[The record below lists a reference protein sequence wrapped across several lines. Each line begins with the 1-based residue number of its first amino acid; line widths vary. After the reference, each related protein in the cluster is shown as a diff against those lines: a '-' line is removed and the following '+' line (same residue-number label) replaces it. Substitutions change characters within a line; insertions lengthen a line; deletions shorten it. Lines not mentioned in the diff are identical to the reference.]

1 MPYVPLPTGETVFI
15 EDPKEADQK
24 YAEAWG
30 VEVTEP
36 TQATTEAAPEQQ
48 QQPGQR
54 KPQGALDYL
63 FSQTTA
69 GTLQGMGK
77 TGVETI
83 RKTAN
88 DPIAT
93 LQKIGALTEGVDL
106 GAALAGGPQMA
117 AGLTPSLEDP
127 EIFQARQQN
136 AVEAIDALQKTGK
149 KPDGFSY
156 GVAPDVPIVGTL
168 LSEEGEVAKEAK
180 PDSWVGELVSSIGA
194 ALLFDKGVNKLMGG
208 VPGLT
213 TMSAPS
219 KLPNLKAIFNKD
231 DTTAGLGE
239 AIKYVLKDVFP
250 DVVQD
255 AMFFAP
261 STSAALTREL
271 EKVQE
276 LESEEE
282 RVALVKI
289 LSADTDND
297 FNYAFE
303 QGKAALEGASFIV
316 GGRALLEL
324 VLKGANKFQKRLLKG
339 ETPEEA
345 LENSAKEVEP
355 QATEVLEQA
364 ALQKAYDD
372 REARLGELYTQMN
385 RRIEE
390 TTSSIA
396 YQGRENAEV
405 FIRNQ
410 AEFEPELRRL
420 MKEADEA
427 PDVGE
432 DLLQAQQRVQK
443 LEQAAGVTNQ
453 KQLQEKLTM
462 LTKRIES
469 YDAAIRKDPDWLKKS
484 TGTDKGRGK
493 GRTKNSTKYRV
504 AEEALMRLIELD
516 DAAIRFNELNA
527 QQQARQSAFARLDE
541 ALGKKDEMTLGFRN
555 ALRDAR
561 VFLNSIDQLNKERIQ
576 LLKARNDQFRLEN
589 RLNDIN
595 VDFEYP
601 GAIGEVYSE
610 LQDLING
617 AEASERIGNLS
628 EEYMRQFVA
637 RVDEIENKL
646 IANGGLAPAV
656 PEFPEI
662 TPRPGE
668 TEEVFAARKAE
679 AEAVAAQA
687 KTQGLGKIPE
697 TPAPVQTPVQVT
709 KNETGDL
716 AVDTNALAARRAA
729 EAPTLPPQS
738 IPSKTQIELTN
749 KDLERRL
756 DPGETEAAAKEF
768 VDDITAGI
776 KKSQELLKA
785 GDVDAAI
792 DQTKIFGTN
801 AIRYATRFDN
811 SLVITRAAEAI
822 NREILV
828 PQQYAIAI
836 KKLLGLTG
844 NNNNLRR
851 VAEYIA
857 AGKAAQADIENFNT
871 VMTATAMI
879 DYSAG
884 QALTH
889 SRDLLKV
896 LEGKGPAG
904 LDRATALSNFAD
916 AYEELQ
922 AGMAAIEK
930 IFYSAG
936 NKLRLLNVK
945 SRLGFGKP
953 EDVLSAYNQEL
964 AKLGNPEEFA
974 ELMAKA
980 TKRSKTETDKTIG
993 VLMNKVKNGEDL
1005 SFEEIDGLQRLAET
1019 VIDSGGDT
1027 DILKNLE
1034 VTQDAVLAR
1043 IQINS
1048 PLSNPA
1054 LLPTIPADAMVNGM
1068 SELVARATTGY
1079 INSGV
1084 YRYIKGNTDV
1094 ADEYFREAT
1103 LAFNTLK
1110 QMQFVMGEALE
1121 ATYYRFVY
1129 GKAITDYNQSVDKAY
1144 DIRRSGGIRREEAIN
1159 QDLAA
1164 QKINI
1169 PFVNYVIERAEG
1181 DDKLFDTINKA
1192 RVLTKVFHDYFIPG
1206 EAWEKRGMI
1215 GKYVLGGTTTAMR
1228 GLGLGKASYYAGG
1241 ENVNLSLFTQLTAT
1255 ADEFSTALFANSHV
1269 RARYAAEV
1277 AEEISNG
1284 TLARDTNVVEEITR
1298 RVKQRATDM
1307 YRPVK
1312 TGYDQKTIGYAVLDN
1327 QILELTNAI
1336 NLTEEL
1342 TGPIEK
1348 AAENVVNSLRQSKDP
1363 RVAAFGRDI
1372 FPFLVS
1378 PVNGVKRA
1386 VKLAYGGEMIQFG
1399 ADVLRAGAST
1409 AGKKMPE
1416 RMVQILN
1423 DRFDGGFSK
1432 TIIDFESKYFS
1443 SDPKVRMK
1451 AQGALAI
1458 SVGIQGLAAAL
1469 VYNGDQDISGGLEN
1483 SYREAQGGRE
1493 PYTWKVGGV
1502 DYPYRFLPIIGQAIA
1517 FQANLR
1523 DMQQFSFQGDGGETA
1538 LAIAALAGQIMEVP
1552 SFAGFEKI
1560 LKAVNAAQTGN
1571 IERIQKMLGDSLSKS
1586 GDPYL
1591 NLRKVIVES
1600 FDPRKPASPST
1611 RFIPFTER
1619 YRKTGKLENRDLS
1632 VGENISNIAQAS
1644 TNVVFGS
1651 LGSSLEYGPTG
1662 LLAEVVASIAEGDPE
1677 IRTGSRKAI
1686 WYGKPGAT
1694 VNANHG
1700 GVWRPLQAVLG
1711 RYWAFPNEM
1720 VDPVSKEMVNNL
1732 IKPPSATL
1740 FQSDG
1745 FTIDD
1750 TMLNNFNHF
1759 LNSELEY
1766 YDPVTQKTYKG
1777 AHAYLTQL
1785 VTSDIYQSFPS
1796 VDSPYKMPGVSG
1808 PLGVFAPQ
1816 QETDWD
1822 RSNNA
1827 RRAFLQQEVRKLIT
1841 EAKQQFLMGELEGQR
1856 YKAPERFKQAVLQA
1870 RNPMEVLK

>member
-1 MPYVPLPTGETVFI
+1 MPYVPLPNGETVFI

-30 VEVTEP
+30 VEVAKPSQLT
-36 TQATTEAAPEQQ
+36 TQVAAEDQQ
-48 QQPGQR
+48 QQQQAGQR

-69 GTLQGMGK
+69 GTLQDTGK
-77 TGVETI
+77 LYGEVR
-83 RKTAN
+83 RKAIN

-93 LQKIGALTEGVDL
+93 LQKIGAATQGIDL

-117 AGLTPSLEDP
+117 GGLTPSLEDP
-127 EIFQARQQN
+127 EIFQARQRN

-156 GVAPDVPIVGTL
+156 GVAPDVPIVGPL
-168 LSEEGEVAKEAK
+168 LSEEGEIGKQLK
-180 PDSWVGELVSSIGA
+180 PDNWVGELVTSIGA
-194 ALLFDKGVNKLMGG
+194 ALQFDKGVNALIGG
-208 VPGLT
+208 APGLT
-213 TMSAPS
+213 TMSAPT
-219 KLPNLKAIFNKD
+219 KFPNLKAIFNKD
-231 DTTAGLGE
+231 DTTAGVAE
-239 AIKYVLKDVFP
+239 AVKYVIKDVLP
-250 DVVQD
+250 DTVQD

-271 EKVQE
+271 EKVQKI
-276 LESEEE
+276 ESEEE
-282 RVALVKI
+282 RIALIKI
-289 LSADTDND
+289 LSADSDND

-303 QGKAALEGASFIV
+303 QGKAALAGASIIV
-316 GGRALLEL
+316 GGRALFEGI
-324 VLKGANKFQKRLLKG
+324 LKAGNKFLKRLAKG
-339 ETPEEA
+339 EAPDEALANAAKEAEPQTTEA
-345 LENSAKEVEP
+345 LER
-355 QATEVLEQA
+355 A

-385 RRIEE
+385 RRIED
-390 TTSSIA
+390 TTSSVA

-405 FIRNQ
+405 FIKNQ
-410 AEFEPELRRL
+410 AEFEPELQRL
-420 MKEADEA
+420 MKEADET

-432 DLLQAQQRVQK
+432 ELLQAQKRVQD
-443 LEQAAGVTNQ
+443 LEASAGVSNPQ
-453 KQLQEKLTM
+453 QLQDKLTM

-469 YDAAIRKDPDWLKKS
+469 YDQAIRKDPDWLKKS
-484 TGTDKGRGK
+484 TGTGK
-493 GRTKNSTKYRV
+493 GRTKNNTKYRK

-516 DAAIRFNELNA
+516 DAALRFNELNT

-617 AEASERIGNLS
+617 AEAAERIGSLG
-628 EEYMRQFVA
+628 EDYMRQFVA
-637 RVDEIENKL
+637 RIDEIENKL
-646 IANGGLAPAV
+646 IDNGGLAPAV

-679 AEAVAAQA
+679 AEAVAAQT
-687 KTQGLGKIPE
+687 KTEGLGKIPE

-709 KNETGDL
+709 KTETGDL

-729 EAPTLPPQS
+729 EAPTVSPQNV
-738 IPSKTQIELTN
+738 PVKTQIELTN
-749 KDLERRL
+749 KDLKRRL
-756 DPGETEAAAKEF
+756 DPGQTEAAAKQF

-792 DQTKIFGTN
+792 EQTRIFGTN

-811 SLVITRAAEAI
+811 SLVLTRAAEAI

-836 KKLLGLTG
+836 KKLLQMTGPNKGL
-844 NNNNLRR
+844 NRI
-851 VAEYIA
+851 AEYIA
-857 AGKAAQADIENFNT
+857 SGKAAQADIENFNT
-871 VMTATAMI
+871 VMTTTAMI

-904 LDRATALSNFAD
+904 LDRTTALANFAD

-930 IFYSAG
+930 IFYAAG
-936 NKLRLLNVK
+936 NKLRLLDRRN
-945 SRLGFGKP
+945 RLAFGEP
-953 EDVLSAYNQEL
+953 AEILSAYNQEL
-964 AKLGNPEEFA
+964 AKLGKPEEFA
-974 ELMAKA
+974 ELISKA
-980 TKRSKTETDKTIG
+980 TKRSKDEMDMTIG
-993 VLMNKVKNGEDL
+993 ALMNKVKNGDDL
-1005 SFEEIDGLQRLAET
+1005 TAEEIDGLQRLAAT
-1019 VIDSGGDT
+1019 VADSGGNPE
-1027 DILKNLE
+1027 ILKNLE

-1054 LLPTIPADAMVNGM
+1054 LLPTIPADAMVNGLT
-1068 SELVARATTGY
+1068 ETVLRATTGY
-1079 INSGV
+1079 INGGFYKFV
-1084 YRYIKGNTDV
+1084 KGNTDV
-1094 ADEYFREAT
+1094 ADEYFRQAA
-1103 LAFNTLK
+1103 LNFNTLK

-1121 ATYYRFVY
+1121 TTVNRFIY
-1129 GKAITDYNQSVDKAY
+1129 GRAITDYNQSVDKAF
-1144 DIRRSGGIRREEAIN
+1144 DIRRTGGIRREEAIN

-1164 QKINI
+1164 QKLNI

-1181 DDKLFDTINKA
+1181 DDKLFDTLNKA

-1206 EAWEKRGMI
+1206 EAWEKRGLM
-1215 GKYVLGGTTTAMR
+1215 GKYVMGGTTTALR
-1228 GLGLGKASYYAGG
+1228 GMGFGKKSYYPGG

-1255 ADEFSTALFANSHV
+1255 GDEFSTALFANSHV

-1284 TLARDTNVVEEITR
+1284 TLAKDVDVAEEITR
-1298 RVKQRATDM
+1298 RVKERSTERF
-1307 YRPVK
+1307 RPIK
-1312 TGYDQKTIGYAVLDN
+1312 TGFDQKVIGYAVLDD

-1342 TGPIEK
+1342 TGPVSSAVEGM
-1348 AAENVVNSLRQSKDP
+1348 VNKVRQAQDP
-1363 RVAAFGRDI
+1363 RVAAFGRHI

-1378 PVNGVKRA
+1378 PVNGIKRA
-1386 VKLAYGGEMIQFG
+1386 VRLAYGGEIAQAGF
-1399 ADVLRAGAST
+1399 DVIRASAST
-1409 AGKKMPE
+1409 AAKQMPE
-1416 RMVQILN
+1416 RMVQQLN
-1423 DRFDGGFSK
+1423 EMTGGNFTK
-1432 TIIDFESKYFS
+1432 KIVDFESKYLS
-1443 SDPKVRMK
+1443 SDPKVRIK

-1458 SVGIQGLAAAL
+1458 SVGIQGLAFGL
-1469 VYNGDQDISGGLEN
+1469 VMNGDQDISGGLEN

-1493 PYTWKVGGV
+1493 PYTWKIGGV

-1523 DMQQFSFQGDGGETA
+1523 DMQQFGTSSDGGETA
-1538 LAIAALAGQIMEVP
+1538 LAIAAVASQILEVP
-1552 SFAGFEKI
+1552 AFAGFEQVV
-1560 LKAVNAAQTGN
+1560 KALTSAATGN
-1571 IERIQKMLGDSLSKS
+1571 VSRIQRMLGDSVSKS

-1619 YRKTGKLENRDLS
+1619 YRKTGKLENKDLS
-1632 VGENISNIAQAS
+1632 LGETVTNYGQAA
-1644 TNVVFGS
+1644 TNMVFGS
-1651 LGSSLEYGPTG
+1651 LGSSLEYGPAG
-1662 LLAEVVASIAEGDPE
+1662 LLAEVMASIAEGDPE

-1694 VNANHG
+1694 VNTNHA
-1700 GVWRPLQAVLG
+1700 GVWRPFQAVLG

-1720 VDPVSKEMVNNL
+1720 VDPVSKEMVENL
-1732 IKPPSATL
+1732 IKPPSPTL

-1766 YDPVTQKTYKG
+1766 YDPVSDKTYKG
-1777 AHAYLTQL
+1777 AHSYLTQL
-1785 VTSDIYQSFPS
+1785 VTSNLYKSFPA
-1796 VDSPYKMPGVSG
+1796 VDSPFKQSSYYL
-1808 PLGVFAPQ
+1808 LGAPIASK
-1816 QETDWD
+1816 ETDWD

-1856 YKAPERFKQAVLQA
+1856 YKAPENFKQAVLQA
-1870 RNPMEVLK
+1870 RNPMEVLN

>member
-30 VEVTEP
+30 VEVAKP
-36 TQATTEAAPEQQ
+36 SQLTTEVAAEEQQ
-48 QQPGQR
+48 QQAGQR

-69 GTLQGMGK
+69 GTLQDTGK
-77 TGVETI
+77 LYGEVR
-83 RKTAN
+83 RKAIN

-93 LQKIGALTEGVDL
+93 LQKIGAATQGIDL

-117 AGLTPSLEDP
+117 GGLTPSLEDP

-156 GVAPDVPIVGTL
+156 GVAPDVPIVGPL
-168 LSEEGEVAKEAK
+168 LSEEGEIGKQLK
-180 PDSWVGELVSSIGA
+180 PDNWVGELVTSIGA
-194 ALLFDKGVNKLMGG
+194 ALQFDKGVNALIGG
-208 VPGLT
+208 APGLT
-213 TMSAPS
+213 TMSAPT
-219 KLPNLKAIFNKD
+219 KFPNLKAIFNKD
-231 DTTAGLGE
+231 DTTAGVAE
-239 AIKYVLKDVFP
+239 AVKYVIKDVLP
-250 DVVQD
+250 DTIQD

-282 RVALVKI
+282 RIALIKI
-289 LSADTDND
+289 LSADSDND

-303 QGKAALEGASFIV
+303 QGKAALEGASIIV
-316 GGRALLEL
+316 GGRALFEGI
-324 VLKGANKFQKRLLKG
+324 LKAGNKFLKRLAKG
-339 ETPEEA
+339 EPPDEALANAAKEAEPQTTEA
-345 LENSAKEVEP
+345 LER
-355 QATEVLEQA
+355 A

-385 RRIEE
+385 RRIED
-390 TTSSIA
+390 TTSSVA

-405 FIRNQ
+405 FIKNQ
-410 AEFEPELRRL
+410 AEFEPELQRL
-420 MKEADEA
+420 MKEADET

-432 DLLQAQQRVQK
+432 ELLQAQKRVQD
-443 LEQAAGVTNQ
+443 LEASAGVSNPQ
-453 KQLQEKLTM
+453 QLQDKLTM

-469 YDAAIRKDPDWLKKS
+469 YDQAIRKDPDWLKKS
-484 TGTDKGRGK
+484 TGTGK
-493 GRTKNSTKYRV
+493 GRTKNNTKYRK

-516 DAAIRFNELNA
+516 DAALRFNELNT

-617 AEASERIGNLS
+617 AEAAERIGSLN
-628 EEYMRQFVA
+628 EDYMRQFVA
-637 RVDEIENKL
+637 RIDEIENKL
-646 IANGGLAPAV
+646 IDNGGLAPAV

-679 AEAVAAQA
+679 AEAVAAQT
-687 KTQGLGKIPE
+687 KTEGLGKIPQ

-709 KNETGDL
+709 KTETGDL

-729 EAPTLPPQS
+729 EAPTLPPQN
-738 IPSKTQIELTN
+738 IPAKTQIELTN
-749 KDLERRL
+749 KDLERSL
-756 DPGETEAAAKEF
+756 DPAKTEATAQEF
-768 VDDITAGI
+768 VADITAGI
-776 KKSQELLKA
+776 KKSEELLKA
-785 GDVDAAI
+785 GDIDAAI

-811 SLVITRAAEAI
+811 SLVLTRAAEAI

-844 NNNNLRR
+844 DNKALRR
-851 VAEYIA
+851 IAEYIA

-871 VMTATAMI
+871 VMTATSMI

-889 SRDLLKV
+889 SRDLIKV
-896 LEGKGPAG
+896 LNGKGPAG
-904 LDRATALSNFAD
+904 LDRATALANFAD

-922 AGMAAIEK
+922 AGMSAVEK

-936 NKLRLLNVK
+936 NKLRLLQRRN
-945 SRLGFGKP
+945 RLGFGKP
-953 EDVLSAYNQEL
+953 EEILSTFNQEL
-964 AKLGNPEEFA
+964 AKLGNPQEFA
-974 ELMAKA
+974 DLMAKA
-980 TKRSKTETDKTIG
+980 TKRSKSETDKTIG

-1019 VIDSGGDT
+1019 VIDSGGDV

-1121 ATYYRFVY
+1121 ASYYRFVY
-1129 GKAITDYNQSVDKAY
+1129 GKAITDYNQSVDKAF
-1144 DIRRSGGIRREEAIN
+1144 DIRRTGGIRREEAIN

-1169 PFVNYVIERAEG
+1169 PFVNYIIERAEG
-1181 DDKLFDTINKA
+1181 DDKLFDTLNKA

-1206 EAWEKRGMI
+1206 EAWEKRGFV
-1215 GKYVLGGTTTAMR
+1215 GKYLIGGSTTAMR
-1228 GLGLGKASYYAGG
+1228 GLGLGKKSYYAGG

-1255 ADEFSTALFANSHV
+1255 GDEFSTALFANSHV

-1284 TLARDTNVVEEITR
+1284 TLAKDVDVAEEITR
-1298 RVKQRATDM
+1298 RVKKRATDM

-1312 TGYDQKTIGYAVLDN
+1312 AGYDQKTIGYAVLDN

-1342 TGPIEK
+1342 SGPIEK
-1348 AAENVVNSLRQSKDP
+1348 TAENVVNSLRQSKDP

-1378 PVNGVKRA
+1378 PINGVKRA

-1416 RMVQILN
+1416 RMVQQLN
-1423 DRFDGGFSK
+1423 DMTGGGFSK
-1432 TIIDFESKYFS
+1432 KIIDFESKYFS

-1483 SYREAQGGRE
+1483 SYREAQGARE

-1571 IERIQKMLGDSLSKS
+1571 IERIQKMLGDSVSKS

-1619 YRKTGKLENRDLS
+1619 YRKTGKLENRDLNP
-1632 VGENISNIAQAS
+1632 GENIANVAQAS
-1644 TNVVFGS
+1644 VNVMFGA

-1720 VDPVSKEMVNNL
+1720 TDPVSREMVNNL

-1766 YDPVTQKTYKG
+1766 YDPVTQQTYKG
-1777 AHAYLTQL
+1777 AHSYLTKL

-1796 VDSPYKMPGVSG
+1796 VDSPYKMPGVEG
-1808 PLGVFAPQ
+1808 PLGVLFPR

-1827 RRAFLQQEVRKLIT
+1827 RKAFLQQEVRKLIT

-1856 YKAPERFKQAVLQA
+1856 YKAPENFKQAVLQA
-1870 RNPMEVLK
+1870 RNPMEVLN